1 MVRPGDNPMQKL
13 AMMMAVMIL
22 GMSPAHGYS
31 IGMDSRSLEVGGQVE
46 MVPLLFRGYSDDWT
60 LTARNTVS
68 SVAAEGYRPVE
79 PGGYFVG
86 RNLQQAQLRIED
98 WERIRN
104 RILRLGQDEAEEA
117 LEEQREGPDPEGRN
131 QVYKLEGEA
140 TPKTTEALRKGADA
154 ARGRGR
160 SHQGTNGRN

>member
-31 IGMDSRSLEVGGQVE
+31 ISADSGSLEIGGQAKT
-46 MVPLLFRGYSDDWT
+46 MSLLPRWYSEDGT
-60 LTARNTVS
+60 LTARNMVS
-68 SVAAEGYRPVE
+68 LVATEGYQPVE
-79 PGGYFVG
+79 PGGYPVG
-86 RNLQQAQLRIED
+86 RILQQFQLKVED

-117 LEEQREGPDPEGRN
+117 PGEQRERLDPEGRS
-131 QVYKLEGEA
+131 QVYRLEGEA

-154 ARGRGR
+154 ARGRSR
-160 SHQGTNGRN
+160 SHQGNNERN

>member
-1 MVRPGDNPMQKL
+1 MQKL
-13 AMMMAVMIL
+13 AMIMAVMIL

-31 IGMDSRSLEVGGQVE
+31 ISADPGSLEVGGQGK
-46 MVPLLFRGYSDDWT
+46 MMSLLPRWYSDDGT
-60 LTARNTVS
+60 LTARNMVS
-68 SVAAEGYRPVE
+68 PVATEEYRPVE
-79 PGGYFVG
+79 PGEHFIG
-86 RNLQQAQLRIED
+86 RSLQQAQLRIED

-117 LEEQREGPDPEGRN
+117 LEERRERLDPEGRN
-131 QVYKLEGEA
+131 QVCRLEGEA

-160 SHQGTNGRN
+160 SRQGTDERN

>member
-1 MVRPGDNPMQKL
+1 MQKL

-22 GMSPAHGYS
+22 GMSPAQGYS
-31 IGMDSRSLEVGGQVE
+31 ISADSGSLEIGGQAK
-46 MVPLLFRGYSDDWT
+46 MMSLLPRWYGDNGT
-60 LTARNTVS
+60 LTARNMVNS
-68 SVAAEGYRPVE
+68 AAAEGYRPVE

-131 QVYKLEGEA
+131 QVYKLEGET

-160 SHQGTNGRN
+160 SRQGTNGRN

>member
-1 MVRPGDNPMQKL
+1 MQKL

-31 IGMDSRSLEVGGQVE
+31 ISADSGSLEIGGQAK
-46 MVPLLFRGYSDDWT
+46 MVSLLPRWYSDDGT
-60 LTARNTVS
+60 LTARNMIST
-68 SVAAEGYRPVE
+68 VAAEGYRPVE
-79 PGGYFVG
+79 AGGYSVG
-86 RNLQQAQLRIED
+86 RNLQQSQLRVED
-98 WERIRN
+98 WMRIRN

-117 LEEQREGPDPEGRN
+117 LEERREGLDPEGRN
-131 QVYKLEGEA
+131 QVYRLEGEA

-160 SHQGTNGRN
+160 PHQGMDEGN

>member
-1 MVRPGDNPMQKL
+1 MQKL

-31 IGMDSRSLEVGGQVE
+31 ISADPGSLKVGGPVE
-46 MVPLLFRGYSDDWT
+46 MTPLLPRWYSDDWT

-86 RNLQQAQLRIED
+86 RNLQQTRLRVED

-104 RILRLGQDEAEEA
+104 RILRLGRDEAEEA
-117 LEEQREGPDPEGRN
+117 LEEQREGPEPEGRN
-131 QVYKLEGEA
+131 QVYKLEGET

-154 ARGRGR
+154 ARGRSR
-160 SHQGTNGRN
+160 SQQGESERN

>member
-1 MVRPGDNPMQKL
+1 MQKL

-22 GMSPAHGYS
+22 GMSPAHAYS
-31 IGMDSRSLEVGGQVE
+31 ISADPGSLEVGGQVE
-46 MVPLLFRGYSDDWT
+46 MMPLLIRVYSDDWT

-68 SVAAEGYRPVE
+68 AVMAEGYRPVE

-86 RNLQQAQLRIED
+86 RNLQQAQLRVED

-117 LEEQREGPDPEGRN
+117 LEEQRRGPDPEGRN
-131 QVYKLEGEA
+131 QVYGLEGEA
-140 TPKTTEALRKGADA
+140 TPKTAEALRKGADA

-160 SHQGTNGRN
+160 SHQRMEERN

>member
-31 IGMDSRSLEVGGQVE
+31 ISADSGSLEVGGQAK
-46 MVPLLFRGYSDDWT
+46 MMPLLIRVYSDDWT

-68 SVAAEGYRPVE
+68 SVVAEGYRPVE
-79 PGGYFVG
+79 PGGYFVE
-86 RNLQQAQLRIED
+86 RTLQQAQLGVED
-98 WERIRN
+98 LERTRN
-104 RILRLGQDEAEEA
+104 RILRRGQDEAEEA
-117 LEEQREGPDPEGRN
+117 LEEQREGPDPEEGGR
-131 QVYKLEGEA
+131 VCKLKGEE

-154 ARGRGR
+154 VRGRGW
-160 SHQGTNGRN
+160 SHQGKSERN

>member
-22 GMSPAHGYS
+22 GMSPVHGYS
-31 IGMDSRSLEVGGQVE
+31 IGADSRSLEVGGQVE

-60 LTARNTVS
+60 LIARNTVS
-68 SVAAEGYRPVE
+68 SVAAEGNRPVE
-79 PGGYFVG
+79 PGGHLVG
-86 RNLQQAQLRIED
+86 RTLQQTQLRIED
-98 WERIRN
+98 LERTRN
-104 RILRLGQDEAEEA
+104 RILRLGRDEAEEA
-117 LEEQREGPDPEGRN
+117 LEEQRGGPDPEGGN
-131 QVYKLEGEA
+131 QVCKLEGEA

-160 SHQGTNGRN
+160 SHQRMGERN

>member
-1 MVRPGDNPMQKL
+1 MQKL

-31 IGMDSRSLEVGGQVE
+31 ISADSGSLEVGGQVK
-46 MVPLLFRGYSDDWT
+46 MVSLLPRWYSYDGT
-60 LTARNTVS
+60 LTARNMVS
-68 SVAAEGYRPVE
+68 PVAAEGYRPVE

-86 RNLQQAQLRIED
+86 QNMQQTQLRVED
-98 WERIRN
+98 WTRIRN

-117 LEEQREGPDPEGRN
+117 LEEQRKGPAPEGRN
-131 QVYKLEGEA
+131 QVYRLEGET

-160 SHQGTNGRN
+160 SHQGTDKRN